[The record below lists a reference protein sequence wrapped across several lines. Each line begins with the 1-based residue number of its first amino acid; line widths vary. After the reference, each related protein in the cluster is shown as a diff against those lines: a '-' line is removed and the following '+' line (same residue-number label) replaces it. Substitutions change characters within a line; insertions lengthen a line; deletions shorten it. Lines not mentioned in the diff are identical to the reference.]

1 MQIEKTKLFGLPVE
15 AHSDISKIGGGKKEK
30 SDHLCIAEVS
40 QITVAQFAREQVY
53 QKHSCPKSK
62 DLVDNKNNFAKRK
75 KSFASEMHYDSN
87 NGFLAILWQQLHLCL
102 QLEMLGLK
110 FQTLKLSKTAIGKKK
125 KSQFLFY
132 SFPED
137 VS

>member
-75 KSFASEMHYDSN
+75 KKKVLHQRCIMIAIMVFLPSCGSSSIFACS
-87 NGFLAILWQQLHLCL
+87 LKCL
-102 QLEMLGLK
+102 
-110 FQTLKLSKTAIGKKK
+110 
-125 KSQFLFY
+125 
-132 SFPED
+132 
-137 VS
+137 V